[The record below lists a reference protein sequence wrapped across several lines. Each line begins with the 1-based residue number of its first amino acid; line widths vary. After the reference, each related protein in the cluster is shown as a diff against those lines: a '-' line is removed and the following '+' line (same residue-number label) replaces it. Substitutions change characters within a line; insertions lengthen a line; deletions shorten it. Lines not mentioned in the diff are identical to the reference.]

1 MSFELLRD
9 AVIAALDSSTFE
21 KSKVAMAFESAT
33 EDIAVV
39 TFTRGEI
46 ERNTIGVANQ
56 AFTDDQWFQIKDV
69 IEQEIGDLTQ
79 IEHIVATALE
89 NDKGDDDD
97 DYDEIKGTMFDDS
110 DAPEYI

>member
-39 TFTRGEI
+39 TFTRGDVG
-46 ERNTIGVANQ
+46 RDVFGSTKRTL
-56 AFTDDQWFQIKDV
+56 TDDEWFRIKDV
-69 IEQEIGDLTQ
+69 IEQEIGDLDLV
-79 IEHIVATALE
+79 EHIVATALE
-89 NDKGDDDD
+89 NDKGDDED